1 MKQQCVWA
9 YNIYLLNEQLPQQHT
24 NLTWKNSASVPPVHE
39 SIFIS
44 VTSQ

>member
-9 YNIYLLNEQLPQQHT
+9 YNIYPLHEQLPQQHT
-24 NLTWKNSASVPPVHE
+24 SLTRKNSASVPPVHE

-44 VTSQ
+44 DTSQ